1 MTTTLVTG
9 GNRGIG
15 YAIVKVL
22 SARLVS
28 PTLII
33 GCRDIESGEESIK
46 QLRTEGISVDLDVVR
61 IDIEDDDSIREAV
74 TSIGQKYGKLDFNN
88 AARVTRPESD
98 RLEDARRAA
107 NEVYNNGIASN
118 EIVTRAFLPIL
129 RRSPNP
135 RVIMVSSARGSIGLT
150 AARELPRA
158 AVVSYCVS
166 KAALNML
173 MMHLQ
178 LEEEAKGGEDV
189 MVEYWAVSPG
199 HCRTAFNGFRGNKE
213 PEEGAEVVAR
223 LLEAKRGEF
232 SPGTFWQCEDGE
244 LKEVKW

>member
-74 TSIGQKYGKLDFNN
+74 TSIGQKYGKLDCQHSPSLQQ
-88 AARVTRPESD
+88 RTI
-98 RLEDARRAA
+98 LDAHS
-107 NEVYNNGIASN
+107 I
-118 EIVTRAFLPIL
+118 
-129 RRSPNP
+129 RS
-135 RVIMVSSARGSIGLT
+135 SQQCST
-150 AARELPRA
+150 
-158 AVVSYCVS
+158 SYP
-166 KAALNML
+166 A
-173 MMHLQ
+173 
-178 LEEEAKGGEDV
+178 
-189 MVEYWAVSPG
+189 
-199 HCRTAFNGFRGNKE
+199 
-213 PEEGAEVVAR
+213 
-223 LLEAKRGEF
+223 
-232 SPGTFWQCEDGE
+232 
-244 LKEVKW
+244 